1 MTITAW
7 LRRRAITGF
16 FVMVPLV
23 ASVVAFVWVF
33 GFVDGLTSGLSE
45 RLIGRYVPGLGI
57 VVTGLVVLLVG
68 IVATNVL
75 GRRWL
80 QQLESVLMHVPVFR
94 TVYSPL
100 KQLTSAFSPDS
111 EAGFKRVVVVPQADG
126 SWSLGFLTREFV
138 AVDGGGRRELV
149 AVYVPSN
156 HLYLG
161 NLVVCPRE
169 RVSFPNL
176 TVEQGIGIFLTGGTA
191 LPERIE
197 VSREE
202 HVER

>member
-16 FVMVPLV
+16 FLIVPLA

-57 VVTGLVVLLVG
+57 VVTGLVVLLAG

-75 GRRWL
+75 GRRLL
-80 QQLESVLMHVPVFR
+80 QQAESLLMHVPVFR

-100 KQLTSAFSPDS
+100 KQLTSAFSPDND
-111 EAGFKRVVVVPQADG
+111 AGFKRVVVVPQSDG
-126 SWSLGFLTREFV
+126 SWALGFLTREFV
-138 AVDGGGRRELV
+138 AVDAGRRQELV

-169 RVSFPNL
+169 RVSFPDL
-176 TVEQGIGIFLTGGTA
+176 SVEQGIGIFLTGGTA
-191 LPERIE
+191 LPERIV
-197 VSREE
+197 VSRVE
-202 HVER
+202 HVES